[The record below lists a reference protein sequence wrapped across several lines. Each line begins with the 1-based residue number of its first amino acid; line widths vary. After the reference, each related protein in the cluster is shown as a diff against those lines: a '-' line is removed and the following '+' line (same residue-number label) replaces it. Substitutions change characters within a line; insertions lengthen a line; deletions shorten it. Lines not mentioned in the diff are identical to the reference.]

1 MVETLKLTAA
11 EGADRLDRFLSESCP
26 HLTRSRLR
34 QLISMGNVTL
44 DGATAKPAS
53 RLRAGQAVVLRV
65 PDPEPSDPISQQIAL
80 DIVYEDSDLI
90 VVNKPA
96 GMTVHPAPG
105 HRDGTLVNAVLAL
118 CPDLQGISETVR
130 PGVVHR
136 LDKDTSG
143 VIVVA
148 KNERARAMLADQ
160 LKRRQFTKRYLAL
173 VHGCP
178 DPAEAVVDAP
188 VGRHPKNRKKMAV
201 VAGGR
206 EASTRYIVVARY
218 RKHSLVEATPVT
230 GRTHQIRVHL
240 ASIGHSI
247 VGDRVYGRAEAA
259 LSRHFLHASVLGFQ
273 LPSSD
278 EYAEFSSE
286 LPADLADF
294 LAGVEATG
302 RR

>member
-1 MVETLKLTAA
+1 MVETLTFTAA
-11 EGADRLDRFLSESCP
+11 ESAGRLDRFLSERCP

-34 QLISMGNVTL
+34 QLISLGNVTL
-44 DGATAKPAS
+44 DGATTKPAS
-53 RLRAGQAVVLRV
+53 RIRAGQTVVLRV
-65 PDPEPSDPISQQIAL
+65 PDAEASDPIPQQIAL

-105 HRDGTLVNAVLAL
+105 HRDGTLVNAVLARY
-118 CPDLQGISETVR
+118 PDLQRISETVR

-143 VIVVA
+143 LMVVA
-148 KNERARAMLADQ
+148 RNERARAMLADQ

-188 VGRHPKNRKKMAV
+188 IGRHPKNRKKMAV

-206 EASTRYIVVARY
+206 EASTRYVVVERY
-218 RKHSLVEATPVT
+218 PKHSLVEATPVT

-240 ASIGHSI
+240 ASIGHPL
-247 VGDRVYGRAEAA
+247 VGDRLYGRAEAA
-259 LSRHFLHASVLGFQ
+259 LSRHFLHARVLGFR

-278 EYAEFSSE
+278 EYAEFASE
-286 LPADLADF
+286 LPPDLAGF

>member
-1 MVETLKLTAA
+1 MAETLTFTAA
-11 EGADRLDRFLSESCP
+11 QGADRLDRFLSESCP

-34 QLISMGNVTL
+34 QLISLGNVTL
-44 DGATAKPAS
+44 DGTTAKPAS
-53 RLRAGQAVVLRV
+53 RLRAGQTVVLRV
-65 PDPEPSDPISQQIAL
+65 PDPESSDPIPQQIAL
-80 DIVYEDSDLI
+80 DIAYEDSDMI

-118 CPDLQGISETVR
+118 CPDLQRISGTVR
-130 PGVVHR
+130 PGIVHR

-143 VIVVA
+143 LMVVA

-178 DPAEAVVDAP
+178 EPAEAVVDAP

-201 VAGGR
+201 VAAGR
-206 EASTRYIVVARY
+206 EASTRYVVVDRY

-240 ASIGHSI
+240 ASIGHPV
-247 VGDRVYGRAEAA
+247 VGDRVYGRAEAG
-259 LSRHFLHASVLGFQ
+259 LSRHFLHARVLGFR

-278 EYAEFSSE
+278 AYAEFASE
-286 LPADLADF
+286 LPVELADF
-294 LAGVEATG
+294 LAGVEAAG

>member
-1 MVETLKLTAA
+1 MAETLTFTAA

-34 QLISMGNVTL
+34 RLISLGNVTL
-44 DGATAKPAS
+44 DGATARPAS
-53 RLRAGQAVVLRV
+53 RLRAGQTVVIRV
-65 PDPEPSDPISQQIAL
+65 PDPEPSDPIPQQIAL

-105 HRDGTLVNAVLAL
+105 HRDGTLVNALLAL
-118 CPDLQGISETVR
+118 YPDLQRISETVR

-143 VIVVA
+143 LMVVA
-148 KNERARAMLADQ
+148 RNERARAMLADQ
-160 LKRRQFTKRYLAL
+160 LKRRRFTKRYLAL

-188 VGRHPKNRKKMAV
+188 IGRHPKNRKKMAV

-206 EASTRYIVVARY
+206 EASTRYVVVERY
-218 RKHSLVEATPVT
+218 PKHSLVEATPVT

-240 ASIGHSI
+240 ASIGHPV
-247 VGDRVYGRAEAA
+247 VGD
-259 LSRHFLHASVLGFQ
+259 S
-273 LPSSD
+273 P
-278 EYAEFSSE
+278 
-286 LPADLADF
+286 
-294 LAGVEATG
+294 
-302 RR
+302 

>member
-1 MVETLKLTAA
+1 MAETLTFIAA

-34 QLISMGNVTL
+34 QLISLGNVTL

-53 RLRAGQAVVLRV
+53 RLRAGQTVVLRV
-65 PDPEPSDPISQQIAL
+65 PDPEPTDPIPQRIAL

-118 CPDLQGISETVR
+118 CPDLERISETVR

-143 VIVVA
+143 LMVVA
-148 KNERARAMLADQ
+148 KNERARAMLSDQ

-178 DPAEAVVDAP
+178 NPAEAVVDAP
-188 VGRHPKNRKKMAV
+188 VGRHAKNRKKMAV
-201 VAGGR
+201 VVGGR
-206 EASTRYIVVARY
+206 EASTGYIVVERF
-218 RKHSLVEATPVT
+218 RRHSLVEATPVT

-240 ASIGHSI
+240 ASIGNPI
-247 VGDRVYGRAEAA
+247 VGDKVYGRAEAG
-259 LSRHFLHASVLGFQ
+259 LSRQFLHAGVLGFR

-278 EYAEFSSE
+278 DYAEFTSE
-286 LPADLADF
+286 LPADLANF